1 MNLVFDLLHDIKSV
15 DSTALSSTG
24 SNLTWRK
31 LHKLKLLESNSLVG
45 RFASLLLATTAN
57 LAWHISSFALSCG
70 VYDAMDESNAQVV
83 FFCPSKMEV
92 WEGYGLVGCCPMAMI
107 QNASLNYRWRMIQL
121 TSREIMWSSCWGF
134 GMPRTKLCSVYPNIT
149 RLPLVWEFLTWLT
162 TLLWRGIGYR
172 CLH

>member
-83 FFCPSKMEV
+83 FFLSFED
-92 WEGYGLVGCCPMAMI
+92 GGLGGLWPC
-107 QNASLNYRWRMIQL
+107 
-121 TSREIMWSSCWGF
+121 G
-134 GMPRTKLCSVYPNIT
+134 
-149 RLPLVWEFLTWLT
+149 
-162 TLLWRGIGYR
+162 LLSHGNDPKCI
-172 CLH
+172 LEL